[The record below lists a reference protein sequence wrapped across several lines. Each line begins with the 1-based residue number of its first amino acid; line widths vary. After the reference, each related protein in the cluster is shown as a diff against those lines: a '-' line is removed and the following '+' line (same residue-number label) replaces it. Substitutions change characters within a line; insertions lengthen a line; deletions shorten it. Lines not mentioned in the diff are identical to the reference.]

1 MTATWLKVLDGSALS
16 PGDVSTAI
24 AEGMAQAKVLRIVG
38 LRPPGDPLRFW
49 WTAGEVMGA
58 HAQVLESSDGKV
70 VPAGA
75 GWMDVRFEPDRLD
88 TYRHANVGQPLYTD
102 GADFD
107 DKQDIGLFFLEP
119 STPGDPE
126 AGRREDRRDLRRA
139 ESLGSSGGPGGVSLF
154 RRLPAGGA
162 GLRLDGWGGEL
173 PEPTGDGDRPLS

>member
-1 MTATWLKVLDGSALS
+1 MTATWLKVLDGLALS

-88 TYRHANVGQPLYTD
+88 TYRHANVGQPLHTD
-102 GADFD
+102 GAYFD
-107 DKQDIGLFFLEP
+107 DKQDIGLFFLERQAD
-119 STPGDPE
+119 SG
-126 AGRREDRRDLRRA
+126 G
-139 ESLGSSGGPGGVSLF
+139 ESLFVDADTIAKRLAKVDPIFWSG
-154 RRLPAGGA
+154 
-162 GLRLDGWGGEL
+162 
-173 PEPTGDGDRPLS
+173 